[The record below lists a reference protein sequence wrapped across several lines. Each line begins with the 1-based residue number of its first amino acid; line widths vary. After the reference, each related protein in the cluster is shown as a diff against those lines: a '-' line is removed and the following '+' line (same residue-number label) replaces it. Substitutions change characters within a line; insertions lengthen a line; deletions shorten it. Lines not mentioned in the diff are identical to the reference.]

1 MQFVEF
7 KAIVLSLHVV
17 IMEVL
22 LRFMALKLGKP
33 LGSIQLQIH
42 LYEKMLMGVINYIFV
57 TNS

>member
-42 LYEKMLMGVINYIFV
+42 LYEKMLMDVINYIFV